1 MRGRGWAATAAAVVL
16 VGGCSGEVELA
27 DRDSID
33 QFGVPALD
41 LHAEH
46 PCALVPDATAVE
58 LGILHEDGSGSA
70 QSDGNCYF
78 TNRVDASVDVRVDRF
93 DEDLATESA
102 VAATVSAAFSGAEGR
117 EFASVEGYPGFTTVF
132 PDSCDL
138 IVATSDEH
146 ELFVQVSADDAC
158 DTAVEVA
165 RTVIA
170 NSPES

>member
-1 MRGRGWAATAAAVVL
+1 MRGRGRVATAAAVAL
-16 VGGCSGEVELA
+16 VIGCSGEIELA

-33 QFGVPALD
+33 QFDVPALD
-41 LHAEH
+41 LNAEH
-46 PCALVPDATAVE
+46 PCDLLPDATAVE

-78 TNRVDASVDVRVDRF
+78 TNRVDASVDVRVDLF

-102 VAATVSAAFSGAEGR
+102 VATTVSAAFSGADGQ
-117 EFASVEGYPGFTTVF
+117 EFASVGGYPGFTTAF
-132 PDSCDL
+132 PDSCNL
-138 IVATSDEH
+138 TVATSDEH

-158 DTAVEVA
+158 DTAVKIA

-170 NSPES
+170 NSPEL